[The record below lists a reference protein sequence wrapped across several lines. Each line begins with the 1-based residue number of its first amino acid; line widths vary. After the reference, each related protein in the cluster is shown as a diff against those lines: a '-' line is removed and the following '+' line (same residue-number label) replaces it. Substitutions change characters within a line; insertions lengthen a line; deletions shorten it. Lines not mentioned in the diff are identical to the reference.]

1 MNQYTCSIKC
11 TCIRQL
17 LSRHNVH
24 FQAKALSIQLHSQ
37 QQQGEATAVVHWQLQ
52 TAVSFCVQRSETSFS
67 GCWKWMWAAGNTY
80 LSMSCN
86 WNNLHVNWLH
96 LTNDMAH
103 SPLWL
108 PYIYS
113 DFQNSLSCM
122 QRFFGHHAL
131 GQGQIYISLVQ
142 YGLTSVN
149 LGVLCLRERTKI
161 CLKGNFLRLRHQHL
175 WDVPPNTYCNW
186 IFWFVLWQAYSCFT
200 LVPQ

>member
-1 MNQYTCSIKC
+1 MNQYTCSVKC

-24 FQAKALSIQLHSQ
+24 FQAKTLSNQLHSQ

-67 GCWKWMWAAGNTY
+67 GCWKWMWAAGNTN
-80 LSMSCN
+80 LSMSRN
-86 WNNLHVNWLH
+86 WNNLHVNRLH

-113 DFQNSLSCM
+113 DFQNSPSCM
-122 QRFFGHHAL
+122 QKIFWSSCLRSRSDL
-131 GQGQIYISLVQ
+131 YQIVQ
-142 YGLTSVN
+142 YCLTSVN
-149 LGVLCLRERTKI
+149 IRVLYLHERTKI
-161 CLKGNFLRLRHQHL
+161 CFKDNFRIKALAFVKSLHQYILQLNILICSVTSLQLLHISS
-175 WDVPPNTYCNW
+175 T
-186 IFWFVLWQAYSCFT
+186 
-200 LVPQ
+200 